1 VSGGLEQMFDP
12 PPGVCRGHPVAGVF
26 ALGRARA
33 GVGGRVSAYLRRAG
47 V

>member
-1 VSGGLEQMFDP
+1 VSSVTPFVAGVP
-12 PPGVCRGHPVAGVF
+12 RGVCRGHPVAGVF

-33 GVGGRVSAYLRRAG
+33 GVGGRVRRYFLVPA